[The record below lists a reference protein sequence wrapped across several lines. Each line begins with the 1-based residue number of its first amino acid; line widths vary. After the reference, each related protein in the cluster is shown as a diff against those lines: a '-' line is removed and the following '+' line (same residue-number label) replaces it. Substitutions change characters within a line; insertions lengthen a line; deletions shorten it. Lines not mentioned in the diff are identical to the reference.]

1 MDGVEDMKEGVC
13 SSRVSG
19 RFVLWGLL
27 ITVASTQPSV
37 AQPRAPESSTDA
49 SIKVTEIKLEA
60 AGPPSLTCAEALG
73 NVEVVV
79 KPVTVK
85 RRTSRVR
92 KPDELKVESV
102 LMAGNE
108 EPWVP
113 IDPMLLPVQPLEG
126 RSQDIAAVGAVLKRA
141 EAGESIRI
149 SVFGDSHTSSEWFT
163 GRLRRKLQAEYGDK
177 GHGFILPAALYK
189 WYRGSD
195 VNLCRTD
202 GWRSDYAGKKGSW
215 KDGLLG
221 FAGMSASSSN
231 PTDFGWVQTT
241 VSNPQGRKVSAFDV
255 YTLNQ
260 PGGGTL
266 LAQVDG
272 LEAVAISTANSEQ
285 GLSLTRLRVP
295 DGPHRLV
302 LSPKGDGEVRIFGV
316 SLEREATGVI
326 VDAMGINGRQAFHS
340 LEWKDNLM
348 FPGIQSLGPDLV
360 ILQYGTN
367 EANEDDLDLQLY
379 REQLRK
385 VIARFKKAAPGAAC
399 LLIGPTDRAVNKGE
413 GVYEV
418 WDMTAPIANV
428 QRQLASEVGCVFW
441 DWQKAT
447 GGEGSLLSWRF
458 HEPRLASKDLIHLS
472 KEGYEISADNL
483 LKALKNAHK

>member
-1 MDGVEDMKEGVC
+1 
-13 SSRVSG
+13 
-19 RFVLWGLL
+19 
-27 ITVASTQPSV
+27 
-37 AQPRAPESSTDA
+37 
-49 SIKVTEIKLEA
+49 
-60 AGPPSLTCAEALG
+60 
-73 NVEVVV
+73 
-79 KPVTVK
+79 
-85 RRTSRVR
+85 
-92 KPDELKVESV
+92 
-102 LMAGNE
+102 
-108 EPWVP
+108 
-113 IDPMLLPVQPLEG
+113 
-126 RSQDIAAVGAVLKRA
+126 
-141 EAGESIRI
+141 
-149 SVFGDSHTSSEWFT
+149 
-163 GRLRRKLQAEYGDK
+163 
-177 GHGFILPAALYK
+177 
-189 WYRGSD
+189 
-195 VNLCRTD
+195 
-202 GWRSDYAGKKGSW
+202 
-215 KDGLLG
+215 
-221 FAGMSASSSN
+221 
-231 PTDFGWVQTT
+231 
-241 VSNPQGRKVSAFDV
+241 V

>member
-1 MDGVEDMKEGVC
+1 MKKGVC
-13 SSRVSG
+13 CSRASG
-19 RFVLWGLL
+19 RFILWGLL
-27 ITVASTQPSV
+27 ITMASIQPSV
-37 AQPRAPESSTDA
+37 AQPRASKSSTNA
-49 SIKVTEIKLEA
+49 SIKFVELKIEA
-60 AGPPSLTCAEALG
+60 AGPPSITCKEALDIIEP
-73 NVEVVV
+73 VD

-92 KPDELKVESV
+92 KPDEKPVESV
-102 LMAGNE
+102 LIAGSE
-108 EPWVP
+108 VPWEP

-195 VNLCRTD
+195 INLCRTD
-202 GWRSDYAGKKGSW
+202 GWRSDYAGKRGSW
-215 KDGLLG
+215 EDGLLG

-241 VSNPQGRKVSAFDV
+241 VSNPQGRRVSAFDV

-266 LAQVDG
+266 LAQVDES
-272 LEAVAISTANSEQ
+272 EAVAISTASSER

-316 SLEREATGVI
+316 SLEREKPGVI

-340 LEWKDNLM
+340 LEWKDKLM
-348 FPGIQSLGPDLV
+348 YPGIQSLGPDLV
-360 ILQYGTN
+360 VLQYGTN
-367 EANEDDLDLQLY
+367 EANDDDLDLKHY
-379 REQLRK
+379 REQLRE

-413 GVYEV
+413 GVYAI
-418 WDMTAPIANV
+418 WDRTAPIAEV
-428 QRQLASEVGCVFW
+428 QRQLAPEVGCVFW

-447 GGEGSLLSWRF
+447 GGEGSILSWRF
-458 HEPRLASKDLIHLS
+458 HEPKLASKDMIHLN

-483 LKALKNAHK
+483 LKALKDARK